1 MEGVYPGGA
10 SCGCVLVILVACFPK
25 QALVSADMADRVLE
39 TSETRA
45 TTASV
50 NIGSSPSK
58 SLGSLR
64 LGTIS
69 FSWEAYSLGC
79 GTSSVAG
86 PGQHSAPT
94 CRLRETL
101 QALYVTSKPT
111 SHNRPLCT
119 RESQGRPQRQ
129 WELGAWRRGLGK
141 GNERNRALRRTL
153 RGGLSHRCYEC
164 FRTN

>member
-1 MEGVYPGGA
+1 MPEEVAQWVEGVYPGGA

-69 FSWEAYSLGC
+69 FSWELTAWAAAL
-79 GTSSVAG
+79 
-86 PGQHSAPT
+86 PPWRGQDSTQHPRVVSEK
-94 CRLRETL
+94 L
-101 QALYVTSKPT
+101 S
-111 SHNRPLCT
+111 RPCV
-119 RESQGRPQRQ
+119 
-129 WELGAWRRGLGK
+129 
-141 GNERNRALRRTL
+141 
-153 RGGLSHRCYEC
+153 
-164 FRTN
+164 

>member
-1 MEGVYPGGA
+1 MNMVGGSVGPTA
-10 SCGCVLVILVACFPK
+10 WWPPQVCRPPNAWRTKEEDSVCTRKWFAKGTCDCCPKRWHSGLKVCIQAVPSCGCILVILVACFPK

-69 FSWEAYSLGC
+69 FSWEA
-79 GTSSVAG
+79 
-86 PGQHSAPT
+86 
-94 CRLRETL
+94 
-101 QALYVTSKPT
+101 
-111 SHNRPLCT
+111 
-119 RESQGRPQRQ
+119 
-129 WELGAWRRGLGK
+129 
-141 GNERNRALRRTL
+141 
-153 RGGLSHRCYEC
+153 
-164 FRTN
+164 